1 MSSTAIRKEKKVVR
15 AIENIPTIESS
26 NATEGVKPRQSPRYK
41 MIPVDQQTH
50 ERLMALCN
58 VYGFGQRGQGAMVR
72 KLVNSEFEKIPS
84 TLPTSN
90 LS

>member
-1 MSSTAIRKEKKVVR
+1 MSSTTTKKERKIVR
-15 AIENIPTIESS
+15 VAENISAIESS
-26 NATEGVKPRQSPRYK
+26 NATEGTKLGQPSRYK

-50 ERLMALCN
+50 KRLMALCN

-90 LS
+90 L

>member
-1 MSSTAIRKEKKVVR
+1 MSNSTTRKEKKIVR
-15 AIENIPTIESS
+15 VTENISTIESS
-26 NATEGVKPRQSPRYK
+26 NATECIKPGQSPRYK

-50 ERLMALCN
+50 KRLMALCN

-84 TLPTSN
+84 TLPASN
-90 LS
+90 L